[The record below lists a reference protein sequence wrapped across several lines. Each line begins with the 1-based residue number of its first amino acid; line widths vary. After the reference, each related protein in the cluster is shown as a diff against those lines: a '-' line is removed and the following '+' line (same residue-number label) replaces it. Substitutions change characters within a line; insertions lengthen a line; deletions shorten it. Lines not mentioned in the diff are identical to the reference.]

1 VPLSLLQSST
11 VQYSTVQYD
20 ASPTTYC
27 LSHSFLAV
35 PHFNLRI
42 SFLSL
47 PLSPFLSL
55 SPSLSPSPLGDS
67 RGVLCRGG
75 IAHPLSEDHKPN
87 QVSAVLTLLP
97 ILSIDSTI
105 HSTLHSMHFIL
116 HSFPPSLLS
125 QLLSLAPFSP
135 YFLSSPRHSSLT
147 GNCSAIR
154 YTALYL
160 ILFSLLLF
168 NRPSVPYS
176 PSLSLLPSLTHLQT
190 SHPAP
195 LYRFIPS
202 PPHPHT
208 RTATHHSH
216 IFFPLFVPLT
226 LPTHTPHTRTG
237 RLAVLSVLEGLSIMW
252 EESTEI

>member
-1 VPLSLLQSST
+1 MQYRASKLTTIQHST
-11 VQYSTVQYD
+11 VQYSTMPLLP
-20 ASPTTYC
+20 PTVYLTP
-27 LSHSFLAV
+27 SS
-35 PHFNLRI
+35 
-42 SFLSL
+42 LSL
-47 PLSPFLSL
+47 TLIFVFPF

-116 HSFPPSLLS
+116 HYFPPSLLS
-125 QLLSLAPFSP
+125 QLLFLPPFSP
-135 YFLSSPRHSSLT
+135 YFLSSPRHSSLA

-154 YTALYL
+154 YTTLYL
-160 ILFSLLLF
+160 ILFSLVLF

-195 LYRFIPS
+195 LSRFTPS

-216 IFFPLFVPLT
+216 IFVSFRPPHPFLH
-226 LPTHTPHTRTG
+226 THTSHQDREISRIIGAGGFVNHVG
-237 RLAVLSVLEGLSIMW
+237 RINGNLNVSRYD
-252 EESTEI
+252 